1 MTTVAAKTMPT
12 RNTITLEDAQP
23 NEIAE
28 RALSL
33 PKGRYRVVFELE
45 DDDPEITEDMDIFE
59 ISRISSERIKKQG
72 LTGKDIAKLME
83 VDDEEARNLGLYD
96 D

>member
-1 MTTVAAKTMPT
+1 MTIAVGKTMPT
-12 RNTITLEDAQP
+12 RSTITLEDVQP

-59 ISRISSERIKKQG
+59 ISRISSDRIRQQG
-72 LTGKDIAKLME
+72 LTGKDIAELME